1 MSILERF
8 NPLRIVRTVDAVP
21 QLRELS
27 DKLRQDNKALARQ
40 LRAMSR
46 QLEQLEKTL
55 DGQKAALAVVPDLQ
69 AKLGQCMAA
78 YMKDARFADQV
89 PALRRMLGDG
99 ERIAAHA
106 AAAVARSA
114 LVLDPFPHA
123 VIEDLLPPD
132 VCDEL
137 VAAVPSSIFFKSQD
151 MSRQEMQVPFV
162 FAPER
167 SRLVWG
173 MFFDKVVTE
182 TLAPALTEK
191 FRPALDEFVRVTWP
205 GMGSMTEAGITLGVS
220 NSRLLL
226 RRPGYLIKP
235 HRDPRWA
242 FLTCLVYLPKPG
254 DVQSYGTQLYR
265 LRHEPE
271 WSHSS
276 PLWADPTECELV
288 KDVPAARNSALVF
301 LNWTG
306 AHGASI
312 PRDAPEDTERY
323 VYQVQFSVDEPM
335 KQRLIASLSE
345 TAREGWVVARGGDY
359 S

>member
-8 NPLRIVRTVDAVP
+8 NPLRIVRTIDAVP
-21 QLRELS
+21 HLRELS
-27 DKLRQDNKALARQ
+27 DRLREDNKALVRQ
-40 LRAMSR
+40 LRAMAR
-46 QLEQLEKTL
+46 QIDQLEEALN
-55 DGQKAALAVVPDLQ
+55 GQTDVLAVVPDLQ

-89 PALRRMLGDG
+89 PALRQMIGDG

-106 AAAVARSA
+106 AAAVARST
-114 LVLDPFPHA
+114 LVLDPFPYV
-123 VIEDLLPPD
+123 VIEDLLPPE

-137 VAAVPSSIFFKSQD
+137 VAAIPSSIFFKSQD

-167 SRLVWG
+167 SRIVWG
-173 MFFDKVVTE
+173 MFFDQVVAR

-191 FRPALDEFVRVTWP
+191 FRPVLEEFVRTTWP
-205 GMGSMTEAGITLGVS
+205 RLGSMTEAGITLRVS

-226 RRPGYLIKP
+226 RRPGYVIKP

-254 DVQSYGTQLYR
+254 DGHSYGTQLYR
-265 LRHEPE
+265 LRHEPD
-271 WSHSS
+271 WPHSS
-276 PLWADPTECELV
+276 PLWADPSDCELV
-288 KDVPAARNSALVF
+288 RDVPAAGNSALVF

-312 PRDAPEDTERY
+312 PRDAPENTERY
-323 VYQVQFSVDEPM
+323 VYQAQFSVDEQT
-335 KQRLIASLSE
+335 KQRLIDSLSE
-345 TAREGWVVARGGDY
+345 TAREGWAVARGGDY